1 MFGAGVKGKCLV
13 ALAFVVL
20 FHLFNRVSIEGVQWV
35 EEPGA
40 LRTSPALKAWVLD
53 PNEFSTH
60 ANRVSG
66 TLKKGDNIGFL

>member
-1 MFGAGVKGKCLV
+1 
-13 ALAFVVL
+13 
-20 FHLFNRVSIEGVQWV
+20 
-35 EEPGA
+35 